1 VLGIVSDAGG
11 SNASFVVRL
20 RNGKQLKK
28 RWLEEEDC
36 FILNPFDKSR
46 RIYFWFCITHLM
58 KSMRGQLL
66 ASQQDRSRSLLNK
79 NDTPLGWQVL
89 IDHVAMKNADKS
101 KDTISDGCRVCEKV
115 VNPSR
120 HLTMNVSLA
129 VRASENNTLAAL
141 IAEAC
146 KHEFVQ
152 MSAKE
157 LRAATALAKAEHP
170 FTHTKSTKKHHPFRH
185 HADFLIEVRYLQ
197 ENAHMMEEIYLV
209 LDDAFKAVSSSFD
222 SASSTH
228 AKSCSQ
234 SRGIAVVDA
243 SANKASEQEAH
254 DKTHDKVI
262 EANQ

>member
-1 VLGIVSDAGG
+1 MLGKYEKVMAGFWFNGGSLTGDTILNQFVHVVLSLETIKCRVLGIVSDAGG

-66 ASQQDRSRSLLNK
+66 ASQQDRSRSLLDK

-141 IAEAC
+141 IAEA
-146 KHEFVQ
+146 
-152 MSAKE
+152 
-157 LRAATALAKAEHP
+157 
-170 FTHTKSTKKHHPFRH
+170 
-185 HADFLIEVRYLQ
+185 
-197 ENAHMMEEIYLV
+197 
-209 LDDAFKAVSSSFD
+209 
-222 SASSTH
+222 
-228 AKSCSQ
+228 
-234 SRGIAVVDA
+234 
-243 SANKASEQEAH
+243 
-254 DKTHDKVI
+254 
-262 EANQ
+262 